1 MCSVQ
6 FLQKKKRKKKT
17 RENILR
23 KPVEIINHVKRV
35 KRFVDCTKYTAG
47 FTGNRG
53 FKKHSLKEQKVKVKL
68 YKN

>member
-1 MCSVQ
+1 MFSLV
-6 FLQKKKRKKKT
+6 FAKKKEKKGKT